1 MKVVIEV
8 TLVHQDQLG
17 QLGQVES
24 KALLGN
30 RELPELEA
38 QLVHQDQLDQ
48 LDLLDQLALSVKEET
63 LVLQEVQALKAP
75 LGREENEDLQV
86 LQDQ

>member
-1 MKVVIEV
+1 VKVVIEV

-75 LGREENEDLQV
+75 LGQEENEDLQV

>member
-75 LGREENEDLQV
+75 LGQEENEDLQV